1 MKTNNFK
8 FTQLTIRDALCEI
21 RDTSQES
28 LSPPAKN
35 TLYMPLAHVKA
46 LHLSASVVVG
56 MRGSG
61 KSYWTAVLASTSHRT
76 HIART
81 ARIPDLEST
90 EVCVGFAL
98 DPSSDSFP
106 QVSELAEIREQ
117 GIDASAVWYTVILYH
132 ALEMLGKNVPV
143 NGSWLERVEW
153 FSSNERTAMDLIS
166 ACDREI
172 SKRGA
177 HLLVLFDA
185 LDRLASNW
193 EEIRQYLRALLSI
206 ALESRSRRSIKI
218 KIFLRPDME
227 EDEAVWDFVDSSK
240 LRASIVPLTWRPVD
254 LFGLV
259 ILNLANHDDAGE
271 NFRSEIS
278 RVLNI
283 DWKEDSAAFL
293 LPRALANGEQ
303 PARSIIEAFAGA
315 WVGTSHKRGY
325 VYTWI
330 PTHLADA
337 KGRLSPRS
345 FLLAFR
351 SAAVWTSEQEPSH
364 PLALHFKGIQQG
376 VGSASEIR
384 VDEIAEDYPWVEPLL
399 EAARGLTVPC
409 LAEDITSMWTRKLYD
424 QIRNT
429 KKLPP
434 RRFNTDPI
442 RKGKAEA
449 LIQDL
454 VELAVLYR
462 TTDGRLNI
470 PDIFRVGFGIR
481 RLGGVRPPR
490 QSQ

>member
-1 MKTNNFK
+1 MKAKNFN
-8 FTQLTIRDALCEI
+8 FPSLAIRDALCEI
-21 RDTSQES
+21 EDTSQES
-28 LSPPAKN
+28 LNPPSKN
-35 TLYMPLAHVKA
+35 TLYMPIGHIKA

-61 KSYWTAVLASTSHRT
+61 KSYWTAVLASDSHRT

-81 ARIPDLEST
+81 ARIPDLELA

-98 DPSSDSFP
+98 DPSSNSFP
-106 QVSELAEIREQ
+106 QATELNNIRSS
-117 GIDASAVWYTVILYH
+117 GLDAKSVWYTVILNH
-132 ALEMLGKNVPV
+132 ALQMLKQPFPV
-143 NGSWLERVEW
+143 KGAWLKKVQW
-153 FSSNERTAMDLIS
+153 FSANEQSAMDLL
-166 ACDREI
+166 AECDREI
-172 SKRGA
+172 ARSGR

-193 EEIRQYLRALLSI
+193 EEIRQYLKALLSI
-206 ALESRSRRSIKI
+206 GLESRSRRGIKI
-218 KIFLRPDME
+218 KVFLRPDME
-227 EDEAVWDFVDSSK
+227 EDEAIWDFVDSSK
-240 LRASIVPLTWRPVD
+240 LRASMVVLSWRPVD

-259 ILNLANHDDAGE
+259 ILNLANSVTVGE
-271 NFRSEIS
+271 EFRDEIT
-278 RVLNI
+278 RVLDI
-283 DWKEDSAAFL
+283 EWKEDSSAFL
-293 LPRALANGEQ
+293 LPRLLANGEQ

-351 SAAVWTSEQEPSH
+351 TAAQWTADHEPSH
-364 PLALHFKGIQQG
+364 SIALHFKGIQQG
-376 VGSASEIR
+376 VSSASEIR
-384 VDEIAEDYPWVEPLL
+384 VSEIAEDYPWVEPLL
-399 EAARGLTVPC
+399 EAARGITVPC
-409 LAEDITSMWTRKLYD
+409 AVDDLTAAWTRKLYG
-424 QIRNT
+424 QVRSA

-454 VELAVLYR
+454 VELAIIYR
-462 TTDGRLNI
+462 TEDNRINI

-490 QSQ
+490 